1 MVNFLSSK
9 QTIWVQFPLSA
20 KLFAYLVKLVNTTD
34 LKSVPFWVIGSSPI
48 MGTGITS
55 RL

>member
-34 LKSVPFWVIGSSPI
+34 LKSVPIVGYRFKSD
-48 MGTGITS
+48 
-55 RL
+55 RE